1 MKAKKRKPIEFGM
14 QRTGKVRFGKG
25 QRIRMIRACQT
36 NFYLY
41 SMINKWHCTAEG
53 IVCNGL
59 NKNRF

>member
-1 MKAKKRKPIEFGM
+1 
-14 QRTGKVRFGKG
+14 VRFGKG